1 MTRDAYTTFFN
12 MFMLMHVHNQR
23 DLNDRNEIRE
33 KRLARRILLL
43 RNMEEGLDHWT
54 TGPLI
59 SLTEF
64 VLTLWIESC
73 RKATFE
79 YMKQGLD
86 HWTTGPLIP
95 LTEFVLTLWIESC

>member
-12 MFMLMHVHNQR
+12 MFMLMHVHDQH
-23 DLNDRNEIRE
+23 DLSDRNAFRE
-33 KRLARRILLL
+33 KWLVRRILLW

-59 SLTEF
+59 PLTEF
-64 VLTLWIESC
+64 VLTSWMMIESC

-86 HWTTGPLIP
+86 HWTTGPLVP
-95 LTEFVLTLWIESC
+95 LTEFVLIYG

>member
-1 MTRDAYTTFFN
+1 
-12 MFMLMHVHNQR
+12 MFMLMHVHNQH
-23 DLNDRNEIRE
+23 DLNDRNAFRE
-33 KRLARRILLL
+33 KRLVRRILLW

-59 SLTEF
+59 PLTEF
-64 VLTLWIESC
+64 VLTSWMMIESC

-95 LTEFVLTLWIESC
+95 LTEFVLTLWIESY